1 MRGRIKS
8 TRQVTNS
15 PTFIFS
21 PLLPPS
27 SAAVRF
33 SRSDIVFRHS
43 IQRKPILAQPEAKSS
58 IQVIERMMTLLDVLA
73 HHHDAV
79 SLKLLSQETGLH
91 PSTAHRILGAM
102 TSSGFVERAE
112 PGAYRLG
119 IRLLELGN
127 IVKSRIN
134 IRQTALP
141 FMQTLH
147 GQIGESVNLGVRHGD
162 EIIYVERT
170 SSGRSSVRV
179 VHLVGARAPLHATA
193 VGKLFLVEDGL
204 QKLREYAKRTG
215 LPGFTPT
222 SLTTLP
228 ALEKE
233 LDRVRRHGVA
243 FDNEEIEQGLR
254 CVAAPVRDDSGE
266 LVAGL
271 SVSAPAERYDAEWI
285 PLIKQAADGIS
296 HALGHTPKK

>member
-1 MRGRIKS
+1 M
-8 TRQVTNS
+8 
-15 PTFIFS
+15 P
-21 PLLPPS
+21 
-27 SAAVRF
+27 
-33 SRSDIVFRHS
+33 
-43 IQRKPILAQPEAKSS
+43 QPEAKSS

-134 IRQTALP
+134 IRQVALP
-141 FMQTLH
+141 FMQALH
-147 GQIGESVNLGVRHGD
+147 GRIGESVNLGVRHDD

-204 QKLREYAKRTG
+204 QKLREYARRSG

-285 PLIKQAADGIS
+285 PLIKQAADNIS
-296 HALGHTPKK
+296 NALGFAPKK

>member
-1 MRGRIKS
+1 
-8 TRQVTNS
+8 
-15 PTFIFS
+15 
-21 PLLPPS
+21 
-27 SAAVRF
+27 
-33 SRSDIVFRHS
+33 
-43 IQRKPILAQPEAKSS
+43 
-58 IQVIERMMTLLDVLA
+58 MTLLEVLA

-79 SLKLLSQETGLH
+79 SLKLLSKETGLH
-91 PSTAHRILGAM
+91 PSTAHRILAAM
-102 TSSGFVERAE
+102 TLSGFVERAE

-134 IRQTALP
+134 IRQIALP
-141 FMQTLH
+141 CMQALH
-147 GQIGESVNLGVRHGD
+147 GQIGESVNLGIRHDD

-215 LPGFTPT
+215 LPGFTAT

-243 FDNEEIEQGLR
+243 YDNEEIEQGLR
-254 CVAAPVRDDSGE
+254 CIAAPVRDDTGE

-271 SVSAPAERYDAEWI
+271 SVSAPAERYDPDWV
-285 PLIKQAADGIS
+285 PRIKRAADDIS
-296 HALGHTPKK
+296 QALGHAKSKAG